1 MARTCGGRAVKAVR
15 VAHSLGRD
23 GAKQRLD
30 KLAQHHGIALE
41 FAADGYSGE
50 LEKSVAFIGKARAT
64 FIVEQDALTVH
75 VVEAPTFLSEE
86 TVRRKLEEELSRV
99 LA

>member
-1 MARTCGGRAVKAVR
+1 MNEVR
-15 VAHSLGRD
+15 VTHKLGRD
-23 GAKQRLD
+23 GAKQRLAS
-30 KLAQHHGIALE
+30 LAQHHGIALR
-41 FAADGYSGE
+41 FAPDGYSGE

-64 FIVEQDALTVH
+64 FAVEHDALAVR
-75 VVEAPTFLSEE
+75 VIEAPAFLSEE